1 MHWARTR
8 LLLIGLLAACAVAG
22 ARVGAQS
29 ASGADVKAA
38 FLLNFAKFVEWP
50 AVALPSGQPI
60 VIGVL
65 GSNKIAESLAR
76 LADGRMVNGR
86 AVQVRRVAAG
96 DETAMLHLLFI
107 DSSERDRVGDVV
119 KKIGGA
125 SVLTVSDAP
134 RFLDAGGVI
143 QLRNEDD
150 RVRFDVDLE
159 HARGSQLVINSKLLA
174 LAGIVNPA
182 KTH

>member
-1 MHWARTR
+1 MHWARKP
-8 LLLIGLLAACAVAG
+8 LFLIGLLAACAVAG

-38 FLLNFAKFVEWP
+38 FVFNFAKFVEWP
-50 AVALPSGQPI
+50 APTLPPGQAI

-65 GSNKIAESLAR
+65 GSNKIADALAR
-76 LADGRMVNGR
+76 VVDGRMINSR
-86 AVQVRRVAAG
+86 SVQVRRVAAA
-96 DETAMLHLLFI
+96 DDMAMLQLLFI
-107 DSSERDRVGDVV
+107 DGSESVRVGDIVR
-119 KKIGGA
+119 KLGGA

-134 RFLDAGGVI
+134 NFLNSGGII
-143 QLRNEDD
+143 QLRTEDD

-182 KTH
+182 KP